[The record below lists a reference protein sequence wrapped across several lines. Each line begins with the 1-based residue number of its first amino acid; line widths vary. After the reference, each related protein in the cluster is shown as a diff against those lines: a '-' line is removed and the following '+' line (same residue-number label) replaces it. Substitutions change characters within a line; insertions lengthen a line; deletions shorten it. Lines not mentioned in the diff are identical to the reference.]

1 MTRSDLM
8 VRYGRGPLRRLKWLL
23 DPLAATGVY
32 LVLVTVVVDRAGE
45 VPALSVACA
54 VVPFQLVMMSV
65 VAGLRSIRDR
75 AAIVQN
81 QAFPRTLIPVA
92 TTLAEAVG
100 FAACLLMLAVLMAVY
115 GVAPTPAILLLP
127 VAIAVTAALALALA
141 YAAALVGLWI
151 PEAHPF
157 VISGVRTLF
166 FLAPSIVALDEVL
179 GGSRDWLAINPLTGL
194 FEMYRAILIEGT
206 APAAWHVLV
215 PLAWAAAIALVAVPV
230 FRREQV
236 HFAKLV
242 G

>member
-1 MTRSDLM
+1 M

-32 LVLVTVVVDRAGE
+32 LILVTVVVDRAGE

-65 VAGLRSIRDR
+65 VAGLRSVPDR

-81 QAFPRTLIPVA
+81 MAFPRTLIPVA
-92 TTLAEAVG
+92 TTLAESVG
-100 FAACLLMLAVLMAVY
+100 FGVCVLMLGVLMAVY
-115 GVAPTPAILLLP
+115 GIAPTPALTLLP

-141 YAAALVGLWI
+141 YASALIGLWV
-151 PEAHPF
+151 PEMQPF
-157 VISGVRTLF
+157 VISATRTLF
-166 FLAPSIVALDEVL
+166 FLAPSVVALNEVQ
-179 GGSRDWLAINPLTGL
+179 GGSRDLLAINPLSGL
-194 FEMYRAILIEGT
+194 FEAYRSILIEGT
-206 APAAWHVLV
+206 APAAWQLLV
-215 PLAWAAAIALVAVPV
+215 PLAWAAAIAAVAVPV